1 MPKDG
6 ESRYICA
13 EKRYPQLKPVA
24 DWSTDAYAV
33 GMNTK
38 TIIIGVVVIIIVAL
52 GLYFIIK
59 SPTAA
64 APGATTQTQQTT
76 PTTTNAS
83 SSTQVQ
89 AQDVTVGTGS
99 QATPGSVVSVLY
111 VGKLPDGTV
120 FDSSAAHGN
129 QPLTFTLGS
138 QGLIPGFQIGV
149 NGMKVGGER
158 LMAIPPTLGYGT
170 TDVKD
175 STGKVI
181 IPANSTIVFDVKL
194 VNVQAPTSTPA
205 ATAPTT
211 K

>member
-1 MPKDG
+1 
-6 ESRYICA
+6 
-13 EKRYPQLKPVA
+13 
-24 DWSTDAYAV
+24 
-33 GMNTK
+33 MNTK
-38 TIIIGVVVIIIVAL
+38 TMVIGVVVIVIIAA
-52 GLYFIIK
+52 GLYFIVK
-59 SPTAA
+59 QSPAASTQQPTA
-64 APGATTQTQQTT
+64 
-76 PTTTNAS
+76 TTTTDTTANTSTAS

-89 AQDVTVGTGS
+89 AQDVTVGTGTE
-99 QATPGSVVSVLY
+99 ATPGSVVSVLY

-129 QPLTFTLGS
+129 TPLSFTLGS

-158 LMAIPPTLGYGT
+158 LMAIPPSLGYGT

-194 VNVQAPTSTPA
+194 VSVTAGTSTAAAA
-205 ATAPTT
+205 ATT

>member
-1 MPKDG
+1 
-6 ESRYICA
+6 
-13 EKRYPQLKPVA
+13 
-24 DWSTDAYAV
+24 
-33 GMNTK
+33 MNTK
-38 TIIIGVVVIIIVAL
+38 TIIIGVVVIIIVAA

-59 SPTAA
+59 SPAATTPSTTATTQQT
-64 APGATTQTQQTT
+64 PGATTAN
-76 PTTTNAS
+76 TTTTAS

-89 AQDVTVGTGS
+89 AQDVSVGTGT

-158 LMAIPPTLGYGT
+158 LMAIPPSLGYGT

-194 VNVQAPTSTPA
+194 VNVQAATSTPA
-205 ATAPTT
+205 AATATT

>member
-1 MPKDG
+1 
-6 ESRYICA
+6 
-13 EKRYPQLKPVA
+13 
-24 DWSTDAYAV
+24 
-33 GMNTK
+33 MNTK
-38 TIIIGVVVIIIVAL
+38 TIIIGIVVIVIIAA
-52 GLYFIIK
+52 GLYFIVK
-59 SPTAA
+59 SPSAA
-64 APGATTQTQQTT
+64 GTQ
-76 PTTTNAS
+76 PTTTATSTGTTATGNTGTA

-89 AQDVTVGTGS
+89 AQDVVVGTGA

-111 VGKLPDGTV
+111 VGKLSDGTV

-129 QPLTFTLGS
+129 QPLTFTLGT

-158 LMAIPPTLGYGT
+158 LMAIPPGLGYGT

-194 VNVQAPTSTPA
+194 VNVQASTTTPA
-205 ATAPTT
+205 ATTPTT